1 VLRLS
6 EQYLIRAEARARQ
19 GDLIGAKDDLNV
31 IRNAAGLGNTIAVTD
46 IAIIDAVLRERRVEL
61 FTEYGHRF
69 FDLKRYGTVNAIL
82 SLVKPGWE
90 VTDSLLP
97 LPETE
102 LLVNPNLLP
111 QNPGY

>member
-1 VLRLS
+1 MLRLS

-31 IRNAAGLGNTIAVTD
+31 IRNAAGLGNTTVATD
-46 IAIIDAVLRERRVEL
+46 VAIIDAVLRERRVEL

-69 FDLKRYGTVNAIL
+69 FDLKRYGKVDSIL
-82 SLVKPGWE
+82 SVVKPGWDA
-90 VTDSLLP
+90 TDILLP